1 MIVDDDALLTS
12 ALSRAAGEV
21 GLATVVVL
29 DSSRMLDLCVAEHP
43 DLILLDINMPSFD
56 GRDVLKALK
65 KDPRTK
71 NIPVFIHSARTSH
84 HDRISSFELGAD
96 EYIEK
101 PFNANLLF
109 RRVVHAIDKARAQ
122 LTR

>member
-12 ALSRAAGEV
+12 ALSRAASDA
-21 GLATVVVL
+21 GLATIVVL
-29 DSSRMLDLCVAEHP
+29 DSSRMLELCVAERP

-65 KDPRTK
+65 NDPRTK
-71 NIPVFIHSARTSH
+71 DIPVFIHSARTSH

-96 EYIEK
+96 EYLEK
-101 PFNANLLF
+101 PFNPNLLF
-109 RRVVHAIDKARAQ
+109 RRVVHALEKARQ
-122 LTR
+122 R